1 MEDQDPEDE
10 IPIMVLHRS
19 RKAYIIEYGCGLA
32 LLIFLGVFYF
42 QSIPLNAIVRN
53 VVLVLAVI
61 SLITPE
67 LSRLFI
73 VYEITHSKVT
83 ITKGIFQQTRKNVHF
98 IPLGYIPEI
107 NMKQDRIQR
116 LLKYGTIF
124 VHGSAQNSFEIKDV
138 DQPKKILKLIE
149 ELIEK
154 NRLGR
159 DGEDDRK
166 N

>member
-1 MEDQDPEDE
+1 MEDQDYEDE
-10 IPIMVLHRS
+10 TPIVVLRRS
-19 RKAYIIEYGCGLA
+19 RKAYSIEYGCGIV
-32 LLIFLGVFYF
+32 LLVFLGIFYF

-53 VVLVLAVI
+53 VVLALAVI

-73 VYEITHSKVT
+73 VYEITPSKV
-83 ITKGIFQQTRKNVHF
+83 IIIKGIFQQTRKNVHF

-116 LLKYGTIF
+116 LLQYGTIF

-166 N
+166 K